1 MGKATDGAAAPVDKS
16 GKTAQKEATIPD
28 EDAARK
34 VSEITALQK
43 ELKAKQ
49 ERVELLM
56 HLFVA
61 DERQVLKSPTD
72 PIEDPAAKARV
83 RADQEEL
90 RAQSAAG
97 ARLKARL
104 DALTAASSR
113 N

>member
-1 MGKATDGAAAPVDKS
+1 
-16 GKTAQKEATIPD
+16 
-28 EDAARK
+28 
-34 VSEITALQK
+34 
-43 ELKAKQ
+43 
-49 ERVELLM
+49 M

-90 RAQSAAG
+90 RAQSAAC